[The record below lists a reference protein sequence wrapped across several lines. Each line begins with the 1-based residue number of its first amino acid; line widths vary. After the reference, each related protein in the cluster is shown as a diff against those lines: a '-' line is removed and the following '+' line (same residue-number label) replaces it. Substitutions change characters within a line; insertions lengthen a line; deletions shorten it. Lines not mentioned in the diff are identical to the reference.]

1 MSCDEQEIYI
11 LKADRLIRRN
21 IDGLYV
27 ADPIKRYYNIT
38 QLDYVTLKSID
49 DVKKEL
55 IELFGANIDEKRCD
69 FNIIQFSLY
78 IGCNMS
84 PVDINFYI
92 AENEDLLKNLIKV

>member
-38 QLDYVTLKSID
+38 QLDYVTLKIID

-55 IELFGANIDEKRCD
+55 I
-69 FNIIQFSLY
+69 
-78 IGCNMS
+78 
-84 PVDINFYI
+84 
-92 AENEDLLKNLIKV
+92 